1 DPAPIADAVLSL
13 VAGARLRHDDYPWL
27 ADLALPG
34 ADGEWYPA
42 GELLLPGSPLA
53 EVVGSDTPFG
63 TVSPA
68 MLERYGAD
76 TLEAVG
82 VLSSFSLL
90 VAEDVAIDAPDL
102 DLDSAAEWAAE
113 VRARLAP
120 GSVPLVAPEVLAV
133 RDLELVDPE
142 RWPLALKLLA
152 APSLRAAL
160 VEPTRVLLADGRYAD
175 VPSYTSWWL
184 RGHPVL
190 GGRRPSEMRAAGAD
204 PLLAGLYDEAE
215 LPVDAEFARALGLRT
230 SLAELL
236 AEPGGANELLTR
248 LADPARSVTRAQL
261 RALWIALSA
270 VADVEPP
277 DQVRAVRRNE
287 VVVAD
292 AAEALILD
300 APDLWPLVAG
310 DPLVLAP
317 YYLAP
322 QLADLLDL
330 PLASEEITGQ
340 VESVPQRA
348 SVPAVVRA
356 VLPDAPAEYY
366 AHDRL
371 VVDGIEVPWR
381 YTAGAV
387 HAAGI
392 GGLAYGLA
400 WASGRWPARHLLAAL
415 LRDPAASTRLLA
427 EAELDADPPSN
438 PTGPG

>member
-1 DPAPIADAVLSL
+1 
-13 VAGARLRHDDYPWL
+13 
-27 ADLALPG
+27 
-34 ADGEWYPA
+34 
-42 GELLLPGSPLA
+42 
-53 EVVGSDTPFG
+53 
-63 TVSPA
+63 

-76 TLEAVG
+76 TLQAVG

-90 VAEDVAIDAPDL
+90 VAEDVVIDAPDL
-102 DLDSAAEWAAE
+102 DIDGAAEWAAE

-120 GSVPLVAPEVLAV
+120 GGVPLVAPELLAV

-160 VEPTRVLLADGRYAD
+160 IEPTRVLLADGRYAD

-184 RGHPVL
+184 RSHPVL
-190 GGRRPSEMRAAGAD
+190 GGRRPGEIRAAHAD
-204 PLLAGLYDEAE
+204 PLLVGLYDEAE
-215 LPVDAEFARALGLRT
+215 LPTDAEFARALGVRT

-236 AEPGGANELLTR
+236 AEPGGADELLTR

-277 DQVRAVRRNE
+277 DRVRAVHRNE

-292 AAEALILD
+292 AAEALVLD

-310 DPLVLAP
+310 HPLVLAP

-322 QLADLLDL
+322 QLADLLDV
-330 PLASEEITGQ
+330 PLASEEVTGQ
-340 VESVPQRA
+340 VESTPQSAAVP
-348 SVPAVVRA
+348 PIVRA
-356 VLPDAPAEYY
+356 VLPDAPAAYY
-366 AHDRL
+366 SHDRL
-371 VVDGIEVPWR
+371 VVDGIDVQWR

-387 HAAGI
+387 HAAGV
-392 GGLAYGLA
+392 GGLACGLA

-415 LRDPAASTRLLA
+415 LRDPAAGARLLA
-427 EAELDADPPSN
+427 EADLDADPPSI
-438 PTGPG
+438 PPSPG